1 MKIKHWIKVNSIV
14 QNIRKSS
21 ILATFWTVNDLDRF
35 QDDMAERE
43 RLEKERNSE
52 RERGKTERQADGFTL
67 LIIKLNKFLHIKSF
81 YGFYRKKISAF
92 CLTFLDFPWPHNLPL
107 K

>member
-1 MKIKHWIKVNSIV
+1 MIKVISIG

-21 ILATFWTVNDLDRF
+21 ILSTFWTANDFDRF
-35 QDDMAERE
+35 HDDMAERE
-43 RLEKERNSE
+43 RLEKKRDSE
-52 RERGKTERQADGFTL
+52 KRERGIKTERQADGFTL
-67 LIIKLNKFLHIKSF
+67 LIIKLHLLTKFLHIKSF

-92 CLTFLDFPWPHNLPL
+92 CLTFLDFLWPHNLPL